1 MKKFFAVAAAMLL
14 SVASFAQTEAGKFF
28 VMPKVG
34 VNMATITDT
43 DNSKMRVGFAVG
55 LGAGYQ
61 LSDNAAIT
69 ADFLYSQQGVKGDG
83 RVSDGGLNIKG
94 DLTCKYDYINIPILA
109 NYYVAPGLAIKAGV
123 QPSFLVSAKDKLE
136 ISASYGGESGSGSRD
151 VDVKDALNSFELSI
165 PVGISYEFSNIV
177 IDARYNLGVTKVFK
191 SDTDVKGKNSVIQIT
206 LGYKFDI

>member
-34 VNMATITDT
+34 VNMATVTKTTD
-43 DNSKMRVGFAVG
+43 SKMRVGIAAG

-61 LSDNAAIT
+61 LSDKSAIT
-69 ADFLYSQQGVKGDG
+69 ADFLYSQQGVKANEGDG
-83 RVSDGGLNIKG
+83 
-94 DLTCKYDYINIPILA
+94 TCKFDYINIPILA

-123 QPSFLVSAKDKLE
+123 QPAFVVSSKADVGGVEFDWKDNM
-136 ISASYGGESGSGSRD
+136 S
-151 VDVKDALNSFELSI
+151 SFELSI

-177 IDARYNLGVTKVFK
+177 LDARYNVGVTKVFK
-191 SDTDVKGKNSVIQIT
+191 SSTNREGNNNVIQIT
-206 LGYKFDI
+206 LGYKLDI